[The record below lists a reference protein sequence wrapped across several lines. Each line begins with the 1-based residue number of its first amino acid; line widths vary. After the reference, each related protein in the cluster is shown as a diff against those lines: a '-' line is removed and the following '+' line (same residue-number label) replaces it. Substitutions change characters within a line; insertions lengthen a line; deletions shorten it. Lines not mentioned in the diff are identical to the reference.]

1 MSINFGWKRVD
12 GFDKELLLYGE
23 GYIGK
28 PVTLDANSGGII
40 TTDEGR
46 KIIPQG
52 SYLFGTSNSLITN
65 PQQMAKV
72 VSPSSTKA
80 TVTIGTKLVIT
91 AKAEGAVAIE
101 VELKKGTTKGI
112 SVDATASKVTV
123 TLGVNKND
131 NIVSTYGDVVKTI
144 NDNMDAN
151 TLIIA
156 SLASEADA
164 DVVAVEGT
172 GTTASGGATTVSSD
186 IDGVLL
192 HSIDVTDGEATGAM
206 MIAGYI
212 NMDNMPEVPGEAV
225 MAKLPNIHFGRI
237 D

>member
-1 MSINFGWKRVD
+1 MSINFSWKKVD

-28 PVTLDANSGGII
+28 PVTLDQNSGGVI
-40 TTDEGR
+40 TTDKGR

-52 SYLFGTSNSLITN
+52 VYLYGASNSLITN
-65 PQQMAKV
+65 PQQMAV
-72 VSPSSTKA
+72 VVAPTSAKA
-80 TVTIGTKLVIT
+80 TVTIGTKLVVT
-91 AKAEGAVAIE
+91 AKAEGDVAID
-101 VELKKGTTKGI
+101 VELKKGTTKKI
-112 SVDATASKVTV
+112 SAEATASKVTV
-123 TLGVNKND
+123 NLAVDKND
-131 NIVSTYGDVVKTI
+131 NITSSYGDVVKAI
-144 NDNMDAN
+144 NSNIDAN
-151 TLIIA
+151 TLVVA
-156 SLASEADA
+156 SLAAEADA
-164 DVVAVEGT
+164 DVVAVAGT
-172 GTTASGGATTVSSD
+172 GTTASGGATTVASD

-212 NMDNMPEVPGEAV
+212 NMDNMPEVPGAAV

>member
-28 PVTLDANSGGII
+28 PVTLDANSGGVI

-80 TVTIGTKLVIT
+80 TVTIGTKLVIK
-91 AKAEGAVAIE
+91 AKAEGDVAIE
-101 VELKKGTTKGI
+101 VELKKGTSK
-112 SVDATASKVTV
+112 SVSVEATASKVTV
-123 TLGVNKND
+123 SLGVNKSD
-131 NIVSTYGDVVKTI
+131 NIVSTYGDVVKAI

-151 TLIIA
+151 TLIVA

-164 DVVAVEGT
+164 DVVAVAGT
-172 GTTASGGATTVSSD
+172 GTTASGATTVSSN

-192 HSIDVTDGEATGAM
+192 HSVDVTDGEATGAM